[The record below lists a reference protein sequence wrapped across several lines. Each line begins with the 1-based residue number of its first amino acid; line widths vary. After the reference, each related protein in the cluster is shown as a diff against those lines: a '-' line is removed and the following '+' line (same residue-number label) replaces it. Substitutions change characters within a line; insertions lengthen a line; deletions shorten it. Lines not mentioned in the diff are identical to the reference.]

1 MMDGT
6 TGVLSKLAAL
16 LDMDAEG
23 ILAQSLHGF
32 VAEQLVQSQQR
43 ISQLSVEHQRFLRK
57 YGMPLEAFLCAL
69 EALEEEPEEAATFH
83 GVPLGEALAD
93 SRWWAHVQE
102 DLATETAKFEQL
114 QALHK

>member
-1 MMDGT
+1 MTAGT
-6 TGVLSKLAAL
+6 TAVLSKLAAL

-23 ILAQSLHGF
+23 ILAQSLRGF
-32 VAEQLVQSQQR
+32 VAEQLAQSQQR
-43 ISQLSVEHQRFLRK
+43 ISQFSVAHQRFLRK
-57 YGMPLEAFLCAL
+57 YGMPLEAFLRAL

-83 GVPLGEALAD
+83 GVPLVEALAD

>member
-1 MMDGT
+1 MTIGT
-6 TGVLSKLAAL
+6 TAVLSKLAAL

-23 ILAQSLHGF
+23 ILAQSLRGF
-32 VAEQLVQSQQR
+32 IAEQMAQSQQR

-57 YGMPLEAFLCAL
+57 YGLPLEAFLRAL
-69 EALEEEPEEAATFH
+69 EALEDQPEEDTTFH
-83 GVPLGEALAD
+83 GVPLVEVVAD

-102 DLATETAKFEQL
+102 ELAAETAKFEQL